1 METMVDSALPVL
13 PLESPEFSANPQ
25 PWLEAARKQH
35 PWLARFSAGYV
46 VHGYEAAR
54 DLFADDENMIA
65 GFNAVV
71 EFYGLGGSMWGRFLN
86 GTLSATTGE
95 QHDRLRACLA
105 PAFTPRSAN
114 LARGLMQQV
123 IGDLLDEWAPRGEF
137 DFADFASF
145 FPVTVMC
152 GLLGIPSAQVTEVRD
167 GLESFGKALNL
178 NLAYKQ
184 VVLDGFDTIWKLTNS
199 AIETRE
205 ASGGFDEDS
214 LLDVMIAAK
223 QAGQMDETELRF
235 MLITLFVAGF
245 DTSKNQLCLTMN
257 QLLDNPDMY
266 RRCGEDLAYCRKVTE
281 ESLRHSAI
289 VSKFRAAKQDFSY
302 GGHSF
307 NKGDT
312 LVLSS
317 PLANRDPA
325 FFTDPMAFDPD
336 RENASRNL
344 ALGRGGHICLGQHI
358 ARAQIQEGLH
368 LIAQRLRNP
377 RRNGEVGWRPMLGA
391 WGLTSLP
398 IAFDPA

>member
-1 METMVDSALPVL
+1 METIADTALPVL

-54 DLFADDENMIA
+54 DLFADEENMIA
-65 GFNAVV
+65 GFNTVV
-71 EFYGLGGSMWGRFLN
+71 DFYGLQDSMWGRFLN
-86 GTLSATTGE
+86 GTLSATVGE

-114 LARGLMQQV
+114 LARGLMQRV
-123 IGDLLDEWAPRGEF
+123 ITELLDEWAPLGRF

-145 FPVTVMC
+145 FPVSVMC
-152 GLLGIPSAQVTEVRD
+152 GLLGVPAEQATSVRD
-167 GLESFGKALNL
+167 ALESFGKALNL
-178 NLAYKQ
+178 KLEYKP
-184 VVLDGFDTIWKLTNS
+184 VVLAGFDTIWNLANNVIAEHES
-199 AIETRE
+199 R
-205 ASGGFDEDS
+205 GQYDEDS

-223 QAGQMDETELRF
+223 NAGQMDETELRF

-257 QLLDNPDMY
+257 QLLDRPEMY

-281 ESLRHSAI
+281 ESLRYSAI
-289 VSKFRAAKQDFSY
+289 VSKFRAAKQDFRY
-302 GGHSF
+302 QGWDF
-307 NKGDT
+307 RKGDT

-325 FFTDPMAFDPD
+325 YFDDPMDFNPD
-336 RENASRNL
+336 RKNAGRNL

-377 RRNGEVGWRPMLGA
+377 RRDGPVGWRPMLGA

-398 IAFDPA
+398 IAFDPT